1 MHKIVRH
8 LAVLK
13 MPKKILEQ
21 ILYAQTIH
29 LSMSN
34 NANFPNIGDK
44 LGYLM
49 ADITSLTN
57 LNKAFNATP
66 PSATKVDRDLA
77 SHKVKLALQD
87 LRNWVQGVAD
97 ANMERAESIILSA
110 GMEVKKEA
118 SRNVADNDVEDGQE
132 FGTVVLTGKGAGA
145 HQWQQSPDQ
154 GTTIIQLDPTMV
166 ANITVKGLVPGQK
179 VWFRNRQVLRKGE
192 YGDWCTWIPF
202 IPKVEL

>member
-1 MHKIVRH
+1 MAKIVRVV
-8 LAVLK
+8 AVLN
-13 MPKKILEQ
+13 MPSKLLDQ
-21 ILYAQTIH
+21 ILYAETIH
-29 LSMSN
+29 LCMSN

-49 ADITSLTN
+49 ADITSVIN

-66 PSATKVDRDLA
+66 PSATRVDRDLA
-77 SHKVKLALQD
+77 AHKVKLDLQE

-97 ANMERAESIILSA
+97 ANVERAESIILSA
-110 GMEVKKEA
+110 GMEVKKDGGRSA
-118 SRNVADNDVEDGQE
+118 PDNDVEDGQE
-132 FGTVVLTGKGAGA
+132 IGTVVLTGKGAGA

-154 GTTIIQLDPTMV
+154 GITIVNLDPTMV

-202 IPKVEL
+202 IPQVEL